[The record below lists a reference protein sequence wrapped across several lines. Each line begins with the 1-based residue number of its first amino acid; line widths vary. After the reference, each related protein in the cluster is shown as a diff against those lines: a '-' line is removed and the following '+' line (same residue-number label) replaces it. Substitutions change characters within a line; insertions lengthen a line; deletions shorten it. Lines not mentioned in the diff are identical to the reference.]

1 MTFWAL
7 LSFDSH
13 LRLLRDDILGVI
25 VVWEAPESVA
35 KRQLW
40 RYCRLIGTHVS
51 VPEPVEGPGLDGWDG
66 GAAAGGTPLARRR
79 PDYSHRPCSAAR

>member
-25 VVWEAPESVA
+25 VVWEAPEAVA
-35 KRQLW
+35 KRQLR

-51 VPEPVEGPGLDGWDG
+51 VPELVEGPGLDGRG
-66 GAAAGGTPLARRR
+66 RGVAAGGTPLARRR
-79 PDYSHRPCSAAR
+79 PNYSHRPCSVAC